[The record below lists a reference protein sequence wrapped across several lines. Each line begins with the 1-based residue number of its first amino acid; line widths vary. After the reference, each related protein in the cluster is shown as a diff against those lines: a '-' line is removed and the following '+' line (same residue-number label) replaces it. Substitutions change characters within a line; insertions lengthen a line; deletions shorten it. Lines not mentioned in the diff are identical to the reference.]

1 MAKEIAV
8 QVKGG
13 TKFPAG
19 GATRYS
25 FVITGPPPAG
35 PVTYGDSSA
44 LYTNLGAGTYNVVIT
59 DANGCAT
66 STQFTITQNNLIV
79 FDSAVKF
86 IQPRCFN
93 EANGIATIYSSG
105 GVSPLAYAMLP
116 WQVNPSTNNV
126 VDSLASG
133 TYTIVVQDAVGC
145 TVTSVFTMPQPDPLL
160 FGNVTASN
168 ANCENSNDG
177 VINVDAIGG
186 NGSYLYSVVPG
197 VRVSTIGVFGGVSP
211 GTYTINIVD
220 RLGCEEDTIVTI
232 GINPNPIS
240 VNVVVTTPIVCDSF
254 GNIGAL
260 TALATGGNTPYS
272 YIWNNTNPIQT
283 TATASG
289 LTTGLYNVLVMDA
302 TGCTG
307 TAIAA
312 MAGDTCCDVYVP
324 NVFTPNGDNLND
336 VFRILSGADI
346 TLLNFGVLDRWGNRV
361 FQTNVQT
368 TGWNGRINNIDA
380 EGGNYYWI
388 ITYICTSTQETITLS
403 GDVMLAR

>member
-1 MAKEIAV
+1 
-8 QVKGG
+8 
-13 TKFPAG
+13 
-19 GATRYS
+19 
-25 FVITGPPPAG
+25 
-35 PVTYGDSSA
+35 
-44 LYTNLGAGTYNVVIT
+44 
-59 DANGCAT
+59 
-66 STQFTITQNNLIV
+66 
-79 FDSAVKF
+79 
-86 IQPRCFN
+86 
-93 EANGIATIYSSG
+93 
-105 GVSPLAYAMLP
+105 
-116 WQVNPSTNNV
+116 
-126 VDSLASG
+126 
-133 TYTIVVQDAVGC
+133 
-145 TVTSVFTMPQPDPLL
+145 
-160 FGNVTASN
+160 
-168 ANCENSNDG
+168 
-177 VINVDAIGG
+177 
-186 NGSYLYSVVPG
+186 
-197 VRVSTIGVFGGVSP
+197 
-211 GTYTINIVD
+211 VD

-272 YIWNNTNPIQT
+272 YIWSTTNPVQT

-307 TAIAA
+307 SAIAN
-312 MAGDTCCDVYVP
+312 MPGDTCCDIYVP

-361 FQTNVQT
+361 FQTNIQT
-368 TGWNGRINNIDA
+368 AGWNGRINNIDA
-380 EGGNYYWI
+380 ESGTYYWI